1 MQGDNEYE
9 MNNYWSP
16 ENIGYLKETI
26 CHSRAVIKLFHNFK
40 IKVHNGD
47 DYLGK
52 YEPLIKKYEDKVPS
66 KHLGSYK
73 KQLIIHGN
81 KNAEL
86 DGLWNTV
93 EEYHHVFNLSDK
105 HDNQIQFTEVEETKY
120 VTLSVHKNSI
130 SINNGNCYELPFPL
144 ITAEILEATA
154 ESKEDTL
161 VLFLIHG
168 ILLIRFTKSSTDT
181 TDNFLPLVVDSI
193 QSEVFEEELSSI
205 YFNSNKNLMI
215 ISQLS
220 KSLYFY
226 KIKYD
231 INGIPHTC
239 FCNTMANSFKS
250 FESFGS
256 CMLTVSNSEDAF
268 IDIRLQNDIL
278 FIVSISNFENPIIH
292 ENIMTNDFPLPEKI
306 VHLTNIN
313 AVLILELSVYS
324 ILSANFC
331 LSGDDQSCNIFGYP
345 YSPFKID
352 SFYFPKHII
361 KTENSLAKKSLK
373 HDQLVISTPLQ
384 SVYVLDV
391 FYDHKCH
398 RFTSHFTF
406 LFKAKHVLSNF
417 IFEPLDDSNF
427 QLTYASRDGTHE
439 SKIVC
444 IDAKYRTPIL
454 KTIKTFWSQI
464 YPYPVMD
471 FTTIDSNNGKKSI
484 ETPSKELWAI
494 TGTGITHSITV
505 FRFGIFSKKKDSY
518 KLCHIPEKLYSFES
532 NNTTYVWASSINN
545 SILLQKDDNTRK
557 LKPVNHM
564 IIDEKF
570 ISHEWFDKETLCLI
584 SNHTIYFFNI
594 KNLNFVFFLTLPQKC
609 YLAHSFG
616 NLFAVV
622 YEEKKLA
629 LFRLNKDR
637 SCTSIPVHG
646 LSTNY
651 SISLVNF
658 YNSQNGLMLHV
669 GYFNNMLSI
678 FEENDNCNA
687 FKLNNNI
694 DISEALTNN
703 HLENSNFSFIPH
715 QIHHFDDFNFILT
728 SKNGEYT
735 LMKMSPLK
743 YRSGIYGWNYTKLG
757 DSGSIDII
765 YHPTS
770 NRLFLLSKT
779 LWELKV
785 NISSYPER
793 IKFKGSVSGFI
804 SACAPLPG
812 TNMDIL
818 VSNNLELN
826 IYELFNNFSVDVLR
840 NKLDYPCVSMMYFQ
854 SLDIFI
860 LVSRDYMNAPSTP
873 KLLYVEACHNK
884 TLKTKS
890 DINNIFDIG
899 SYPTCLCEW
908 KLETNSG
915 CYYNLI
921 VGTTKLPNGKLLFLG
936 LKRNGNQI
944 ETSLVSS
951 TIEDGGVTHIVYENK
966 YNLLIY
972 SCGKNLCYRT
982 YSSRRSKFSRKE
994 VIINADDFI
1003 TRFNYKVIESQIYF
1017 VLFTEFFGK
1026 TEVTAKLLV
1035 NSIDDITR
1043 IHFDDEDQFDD
1054 ENAYYEEVHYDE
1066 CDKRGSDDNFVRI
1079 VVEDLKMSDDTYC
1092 YDALF
1097 SGNDVS
1103 TENNAIE
1110 KKLTI
1115 YQKIMNFPMTECIS
1129 SFEAGYGSR
1138 ISFVESFSPWLNIED
1153 RQKALYKHFLIVTPS
1168 CQIDIL
1174 KFIYIGCYDKKCISP
1189 GKYDD
1194 NDCDEYDD
1202 SGNYLF
1208 TQQFRNYSKSYTL
1221 PFCMLDETKKK
1232 KIVSSKIL
1240 KDTFQENDLIEHS
1253 VGFTSPKCDF
1263 FINNIRL

>member
-313 AVLILELSVYS
+313 AVLILEL
-324 ILSANFC
+324 
-331 LSGDDQSCNIFGYP
+331 
-345 YSPFKID
+345 
-352 SFYFPKHII
+352 
-361 KTENSLAKKSLK
+361 
-373 HDQLVISTPLQ
+373 
-384 SVYVLDV
+384 
-391 FYDHKCH
+391 
-398 RFTSHFTF
+398 
-406 LFKAKHVLSNF
+406 
-417 IFEPLDDSNF
+417 
-427 QLTYASRDGTHE
+427 DGTHE

-678 FEENDNCNA
+678 FEENDNCNV

-765 YHPTS
+765 YHPNS

-899 SYPTCLCEW
+899 YYPTCLCEW